1 MREKLLLATFI
12 IGFFAI
18 SVIRQNKDKNYDFS
32 QKINNSN
39 NSRSNSP
46 KVFAMGKSINPKSTK
61 SCYPLKLK
69 GEVKMNCFEKSHI
82 AHVKQFKNATFI
94 PDCDD
99 FKPSF
104 GNKGPLNKKFLKL
117 YI

>member
-1 MREKLLLATFI
+1 MREKLLLTTFI

-18 SVIRQNKDKNYDFS
+18 SVIRQNKNKNYDFS

-46 KVFAMGKSINPKSTK
+46 KVFATEKPINPKSAK

-69 GEVKMNCFEKSHI
+69 GEVEMNCFEKSHI
-82 AHVKQFKNATFI
+82 AHVKQFKNASFT

-99 FKPSF
+99 FKPGF
-104 GNKGPLNKKFLKL
+104 GNKGPLKKKFQ
-117 YI
+117 

>member
-1 MREKLLLATFI
+1 MREKLLLTTFI
-12 IGFFAI
+12 IGFFAAI
-18 SVIRQNKDKNYDFS
+18 SFIRKNKDENYDFS

-39 NSRSNSP
+39 NSRSNSA
-46 KVFAMGKSINPKSTK
+46 KVFATQKSINPKSAK

-82 AHVKQFKNATFI
+82 AHVKQFKNATFT

-99 FKPSF
+99 FKPGF
-104 GNKGPLNKKFLKL
+104 GNKGPLNKKFL
-117 YI
+117 